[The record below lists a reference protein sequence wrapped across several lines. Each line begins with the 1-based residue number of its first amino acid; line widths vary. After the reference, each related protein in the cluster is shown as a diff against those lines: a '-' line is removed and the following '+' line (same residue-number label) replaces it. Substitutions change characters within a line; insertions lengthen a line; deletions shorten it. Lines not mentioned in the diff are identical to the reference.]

1 MVFIIG
7 SKPIDLRSS
16 LVISN
21 KDELNFSNTNLILH
35 NMWNLKSKNIRLF
48 INFHNYHFLSIF
60 QNTNY
65 KISDNLL
72 NYISNWWTS
81 KKGNPEFIKR
91 NVMKE
96 FLELYKQ
103 NIDNIQVIGYTHF
116 RSNGKE
122 LKNCSKELVYESS
135 LLQANEYLKSL
146 GYDKKI
152 SQSHTMGMMAVIN
165 SIKRKVHPINVIGFS
180 VEKKS
185 KIESFYTN
193 YKNDNRDS
201 GWHNWEE
208 GVDLL
213 LWLHRNNYID
223 ITYCFL
229 NFKNDKVILNTKNIV
244 QPTEAA
250 IKKLREVFGEKFNI
264 LD

>member
-1 MVFIIG
+1 
-7 SKPIDLRSS
+7 
-16 LVISN
+16 
-21 KDELNFSNTNLILH
+21 
-35 NMWNLKSKNIRLF
+35 
-48 INFHNYHFLSIF
+48 
-60 QNTNY
+60 
-65 KISDNLL
+65 
-72 NYISNWWTS
+72 
-81 KKGNPEFIKR
+81 
-91 NVMKE
+91 
-96 FLELYKQ
+96 
-103 NIDNIQVIGYTHF
+103 
-116 RSNGKE
+116 
-122 LKNCSKELVYESS
+122 VYESS
-135 LLQANEYLKSL
+135 LIQANEYLKSL
-146 GYDKKI
+146 GYNKKI
-152 SQSHTMGMMAVIN
+152 SQSHTMGMMAIIN

-229 NFKNDKVILNTKNIV
+229 NFEGDKVILNTKNIV
-244 QPTEAA
+244 EPTDVA
-250 IKKLREVFGEKFNI
+250 IKKLREIYGEKFNI